1 MTTFMTILFGCI
13 DTAILGSALMTVLA
27 RDLIHAALW
36 LIACFF
42 SIDALYM
49 LMQAEFA
56 AVVQVMV
63 YVGAIS
69 ILILFA
75 IMLTPDVSGETS
87 GPVFARRWVG
97 LLIAAALFGVLLLP
111 TLYNG
116 FSTLV
121 PHNSSASGTS
131 IISAREIGIAF
142 MREHLL
148 PFELASVLLFAAL
161 IGAIVIGLN
170 NQSRRKILTLAE
182 EIRMKREQVQV
193 QDEMKSEF

>member
-1 MTTFMTILFGCI
+1 MTVFLTILFLVI
-13 DTAILGSALMTVLA
+13 AAAILGSALMTVLA

-42 SIDALYM
+42 SIGALYM

-63 YVGAIS
+63 DVGAIS

-75 IMLTPDVSGETS
+75 IMLTPDVSGETN
-87 GPVFARRWVG
+87 GPVFARRWIG
-97 LLIAAALFGVLLLP
+97 LLITAALFGVLLLP

-116 FSTLV
+116 FGTLV
-121 PHNSSASGTS
+121 PRQTNTDAGIVSAQ
-131 IISAREIGIAF
+131 EIGTAF

-148 PFELASVLLFAAL
+148 PFELASVLLVAAL

-170 NQSRRKILTLAE
+170 NQTRRKILTLAE
-182 EIRMKREQVQV
+182 EIRLRRQPVEAVEIKE
-193 QDEMKSEF
+193 EA